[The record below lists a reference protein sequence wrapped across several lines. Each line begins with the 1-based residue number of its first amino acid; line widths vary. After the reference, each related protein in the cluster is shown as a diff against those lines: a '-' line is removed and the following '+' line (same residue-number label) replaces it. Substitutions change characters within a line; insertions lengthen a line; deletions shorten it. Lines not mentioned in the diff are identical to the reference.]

1 MNIESLLEKIS
12 LFNEM
17 VVESGFKRDVEEYQ
31 TAIQQPQTQTN
42 LVSLKEIANKL
53 IESLQKI
60 EESGLPEAMDI
71 LFPKKKVF
79 TNFEHLENLKTIVD
93 DPEMDTSTF
102 YSKLS
107 EEITSLNTQID
118 SDSTDIEALK
128 KTFSVYI
135 SEESGLEASDD
146 KAILAIIFKDL
157 ETITSLKKFA
167 RTLERWNR
175 TLLIY
180 HQLVSS
186 QSPEDIELLEVQN
199 GSIETI
205 INVDVSVAVDL
216 AALITVGLKVFG
228 AYLVYK
234 SKVHE
239 IVSNYMGNKKLLA
252 QEKER
257 ETLLLDN
264 VKEAI
269 KDKLKEQHKLRKK
282 ADKNIDG
289 TSLDT
294 RYEQVS
300 SLITEQIVKG
310 NEVKLLSAPKP
321 ESEEENE
328 ESSEE
333 ITQSRELKEQN
344 QQVRILRNKLTQS
357 DVKLLL
363 EKYEVK
369 EEEDTAVTN

>member
-1 MNIESLLEKIS
+1 MNIESLLEKINF
-12 LFNEM
+12 FNEM

-42 LVSLKEIANKL
+42 IVALKDIANKL

-60 EESGLPEAMDI
+60 QESGLPEAMDI
-71 LFPKKKVF
+71 LFPKKDVF
-79 TNFEHLENLKTIVD
+79 TNFEHLENLKNIVD
-93 DPEMDTSTF
+93 DPEIDTSTF
-102 YSKLS
+102 YTKLYK
-107 EEITSLNTQID
+107 EITSLNTQIQ
-118 SDSTDIEALK
+118 SDSNDLEALK
-128 KTFSVYI
+128 KTFSIYVKDE
-135 SEESGLEASDD
+135 SEKTASDD
-146 KAILAIIFKDL
+146 KSILAIIFKDL

-167 RTLERWNR
+167 RTLEKWNR

-205 INVDVSVAVDL
+205 INIDINVAVDL
-216 AALITVGLKVFG
+216 VGLINVGLKVFG
-228 AYLVYK
+228 AYLLYK

-239 IVSNYMGNKKLLA
+239 IVSTYMGNKKLLA
-252 QEKER
+252 HEKQT

-269 KDKLKEQHKLRKK
+269 KETLKEQHKLRKK
-282 ADKNIDG
+282 EDSNIDG

-294 RYEQVS
+294 KYEQVS
-300 SLITEQIVKG
+300 SLITEQIIKG

-321 ESEEENE
+321 ETEEENE

-333 ITQSRELKEQN
+333 NVLSRELREQT
-344 QQVRILRNKLTQS
+344 QRVRNLRNKLTEG

-363 EKYEVK
+363 EKYEIK
-369 EEEDTAVTN
+369 EDEK